1 MFWFLIL
8 LDGMLVMFNLNS
20 VLWFIGKMLF
30 FVFSKC
36 NVFVVLGF
44 RRISGGVVSNGVGTV
59 DVFFLV

>member
-1 MFWFLIL
+1 
-8 LDGMLVMFNLNS
+8 MLVMFNLNS

-44 RRISGGVVSNGVGTV
+44 RRISGGVVSNGVGIV